1 MKGPK
6 FMAKSVLDTQLK
18 MFEDFHKLRK
28 IKAYLSPSLENDVY
42 IRGKLEVS
50 CNSRVVLANYKRP
63 SNSETER

>member
-6 FMAKSVLDTQLK
+6 FMAKEQKASVLNTQLK

-50 CNSRVVLANYKRP
+50 LSCISKL
-63 SNSETER
+63 